1 MRACIVT
8 AADGTRESK
17 KKVMPVVTLR
27 DVSKSF
33 GATQALSSVSF
44 ELNGG
49 EVHALLGEN
58 GAGKSTL
65 VKILSGVLQPDVG
78 EVLLVDEYLPI
89 GSPRA
94 VVGKG
99 VSTAFQELS
108 LLPNLTVAENLL
120 LPELPRN
127 SLGLVSGH
135 RVRRQALQILERY
148 DLADIDP
155 DTPVSLLTLA
165 SKQRL
170 EIVKAFN
177 HEPKL
182 LILDEPTAALT
193 DTEWL
198 FRHVSNVTK
207 QGTAVLYI
215 SHRLNEIRQICDRGT
230 VLRNGSVVG
239 SFMRAEFDE
248 SRLISMMI
256 GRSLDTAFPPNENTA
271 TEEAMVEVRELSVG
285 NGVLESVSLT
295 LNKGEVVGIAALEGQ
310 GQRELFQSLYG
321 LRRPSG
327 GEVLVEDKPV
337 QIRSPRR
344 ALKTG
349 PGIALVPEERKSEA
363 LFLELSARKNL
374 ILSTLGKVSTS
385 GFVRPRLLREYTSQ
399 EAGKVNVDPMVLDRP
414 VGRLSGGNQQKVA
427 IGKAVLTGAR
437 CLLLFDPARGID
449 AATKLEVYDL
459 IRRLAAEGNAV
470 LMYSSELP
478 ELVGLCDRVYAL
490 YGGRVAGEYTGEDLT
505 EHNLLTAAV
514 GHAEVPANEG
524 GVV

>member
-1 MRACIVT
+1 
-8 AADGTRESK
+8 
-17 KKVMPVVTLR
+17 MPVVTLR

-33 GATQALSSVSF
+33 AATRALDSVSL
-44 ELNGG
+44 ELNEG

-65 VKILSGVLQPDVG
+65 VKILSGVLQPDTG
-78 EVLLVDEYLPI
+78 DVLLAGERLPM
-89 GSPRA
+89 GSPRD

-99 VSTAFQELS
+99 ISTAFQELS

-120 LPELPRN
+120 LPELPRGVV
-127 SLGLVSGH
+127 GLVSG
-135 RVRRQALQILERY
+135 RRTRRRASELLKRY
-148 DLADIDP
+148 ELTEIDP
-155 DTPVSLLTLA
+155 EIPVGLLTLA

-170 EIVKAFN
+170 EIAKALS
-177 HEPKL
+177 HEPHL

-193 DTEWL
+193 DTDWL
-198 FRHVSNVTK
+198 FRHVAKVTDR
-207 QGTAVLYI
+207 GGAVLYI
-215 SHRLNEIRQICDRGT
+215 SHRLNEIRQICERGT
-230 VLRNGSVVG
+230 VLRNGRVVG
-239 SFMRAEFDE
+239 SFVRSDFNE

-256 GRSLDTAFPPNENTA
+256 GRSLDTTFPPRENTVS
-271 TEEAMVEVRELSVG
+271 TESVLEVKGLSVDG
-285 NGVLESVSLT
+285 GVLNSVDLT
-295 LNKGEVVGIAALEGQ
+295 LKKGEIVGVAALEGQ

-327 GEVLVEDKPV
+327 GEILIEGDPV
-337 QIRSPRR
+337 RIRSPRQ

-363 LFLELSARKNL
+363 LFLKLSARQNL
-374 ILSTLGKVSTS
+374 ILPIIGEISTS
-385 GFVRPRLLREYTSQ
+385 GFVRPRRVRERSDR
-399 EAGKVNVDPMVLDRP
+399 EADAVNVAPGVLDRP

-427 IGKAVLTGAR
+427 IGKTVLTGAR

-449 AATKLEVYDL
+449 AATKLEVYQF
-459 IRRLAAEGNAV
+459 IRRLVGEGSSV

-490 YGGRVAGEYTGEDLT
+490 YGGRVAGEFAGANLT

-514 GHAEVPANEG
+514 GHTMEPATEG
-524 GVV
+524 GVA